1 MASRKRAFKKRTPPV
16 GSGPGTLMIPAG
28 LPPPRIRVMHYTADE
43 LVERDIPRA
52 SEIRPYIQQT
62 GVTWIDVQGLGDEKV
77 IREIGEIFS
86 MHPLALEDVVNIPQ
100 RPKTV
105 EYPQHQL
112 YVSRMVS
119 LIATHE
125 PNVKQLD
132 LDQVSIFLG
141 RNYVLTFQE
150 DYGDVLDP
158 VRQRIRTGTQIRRV
172 GADYLAYAVIDTII
186 DNYYPVL
193 EYYSERVV
201 SLEDEVLAQ
210 PSPQHLK
217 DFNRI
222 KRDLLS
228 LRRGIWPQRDA
239 INVLIRDECPLI
251 STEVRV
257 FLRDCYDHCVQL
269 GDALE
274 TYRELAAGLL
284 NTYLSA
290 LSNRTNEIMK
300 MLTIISSIFIPL
312 TFIVGIYGMNSEHI
326 PELQSRW
333 FYPLI
338 LLVMALIA
346 GGMLLYFRK
355 AGWLGRP
362 TRRHSTDNGNSA

>member
-1 MASRKRAFKKRTPPV
+1 V
-16 GSGPGTLMIPAG
+16 PGTLIIPAG
-28 LPPPRIRVMHYTADE
+28 LPAPRIRVMHYSADS
-43 LVERDIPRA
+43 LVERNIPRT
-52 SEIRPYIQQT
+52 SEIRPYIQQP
-62 GVTWIDVQGLGDEKV
+62 GVTWIDVQGLGDERI

-119 LIATHE
+119 LVPTSE
-125 PNVKQLD
+125 PSVQLLD

-141 RNYVLTFQE
+141 RSYVLTFQE

-158 VRQRIRTGTQIRRV
+158 VRQRIRTGAQVRRL
-172 GADYLAYAVIDTII
+172 GPDYLAYAVIDTII

-193 EYYSERVV
+193 EYYSERIV
-201 SLEDEVLAQ
+201 SLEDEVLTDAH
-210 PSPQHLK
+210 PERLK
-217 DFNRI
+217 DFNQI

-239 INVLIRDECPLI
+239 INVLIRDECRLI
-251 STEVRV
+251 SPEVRV
-257 FLRDCYDHCVQL
+257 FFRDCYDHCVQL
-269 GDALE
+269 GDSLE

-284 NTYLSA
+284 NTYHSA
-290 LSNRTNEIMK
+290 VSNRTNEIVK
-300 MLTIISSIFIPL
+300 MLTIVSSIFIPL

-326 PELQSRW
+326 PELKSRW

-338 LLVMALIA
+338 LLLMAAIA
-346 GGMLLYFRK
+346 GGMLLYFRM
-355 AGWLGRP
+355 AGWIGRSGK
-362 TRRHSTDNGNSA
+362 RRQPRPDRS